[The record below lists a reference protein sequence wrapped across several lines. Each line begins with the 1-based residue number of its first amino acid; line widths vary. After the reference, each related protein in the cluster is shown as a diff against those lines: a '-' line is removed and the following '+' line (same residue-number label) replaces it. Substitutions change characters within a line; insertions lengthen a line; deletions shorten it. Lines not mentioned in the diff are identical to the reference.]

1 MKREGRAAHSRATR
15 RATSGRE
22 HTPQSFRVHLLC
34 VAVYGVRRTLFSH
47 PMRLSGNAQVPSVT
61 VRERARLAY
70 EVARRFLSFSALL
83 SAERTSSAST
93 SALPVDTTS
102 GAAASA
108 ASSSARALTGW

>member
-22 HTPQSFRVHLLC
+22 HTPQSVVHLLC

>member
-22 HTPQSFRVHLLC
+22 HTPQSDRVHLLF

-93 SALPVDTTS
+93 SALPVDST
-102 GAAASA
+102 AAASA